1 MSVVMM
7 TAKSQQWLRLGKRE
21 STILDT
27 MLEWA
32 IATANT
38 SPERIK
44 VDGGE
49 QYIVSGGEHPRTF
62 HVHRFDGGLPGIG
75 WGSMDYWAVRT
86 GEDGDWQLLFGDDR
100 GTVMGE
106 VHWATNE
113 LHGINTAHGIA
124 PDATRGYQYKEVEEL
139 WQEIGIPEE

>member
-21 STILDT
+21 CTILDA

-32 IATANT
+32 KATAKT
-38 SPERIK
+38 STERIQ
-44 VDGGE
+44 VDDGE
-49 QYIVSGGEHPRTF
+49 KYISSGGEHPRTF
-62 HVHRFDGGLPGIG
+62 HVHQFDGGLAGIG
-75 WGSMDYWAVRT
+75 WGSNDYWARKA
-86 GEDGDWQLLFGDDR
+86 GEGEWQLLFEDDR

-106 VHWATNE
+106 VRWATNE

-124 PDATRGYQYKEVEEL
+124 PDATRGYQYKDVEEL
-139 WQEIGIPEE
+139 WREIGIPEE